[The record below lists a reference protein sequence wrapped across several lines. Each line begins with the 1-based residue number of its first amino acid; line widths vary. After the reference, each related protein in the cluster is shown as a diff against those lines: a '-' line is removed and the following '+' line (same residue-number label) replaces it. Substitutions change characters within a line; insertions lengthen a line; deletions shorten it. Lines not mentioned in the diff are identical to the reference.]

1 MQLVERKCFESP
13 DRAEEPYEKA
23 HGDWIALM
31 GQDVGRMTLQPGWNW
46 TEHSAPVDGTERCER
61 FHVKL
66 FISGRFAVAYQDG
79 TEVEFG
85 PGDIAVIQ
93 PGHDA
98 WAVGDEPVVYFSL
111 GPLFKRAAGAIA
123 GPGGAG
129 GSRDRGA
136 KVG

>member
-1 MQLVERKCFESP
+1 MQLVERKRFDVP
-13 DRAEEPYEKA
+13 DRAEEPYGKA
-23 HGDWIALM
+23 HGDWIAVM

-46 TEHSAPVDGTERCER
+46 TEYAAPVDGTARCER

-79 TEVEFG
+79 TEVGFG

-98 WAVGDEPVVYFSL
+98 WVVGDEPFVYFSL
-111 GPLFKRAAGAIA
+111 GPLFKRAAGQ
-123 GPGGAG
+123 G
-129 GSRDRGA
+129 
-136 KVG
+136 